1 LSLEY
6 CVIIANERFQIV
18 AKLIPQR
25 LLQKLCLKG
34 CFFEVFKLD
43 KQPALTIQ
51 LFGTFQVLVG
61 GMPVNG
67 FRSDKVRALLAYL
80 AVEADRPHRRD
91 ALAGLLWTDM
101 SDVKA
106 HDNLRLAL
114 HRLRQSLGASA
125 AEAHLS
131 VTPKTIQLLVS
142 PECMVD
148 VAAFERLLFERRA
161 HRCLGRVDCSPCTRR
176 LIQAAALY
184 RGDLLPGFFVESQ
197 LFEEWLTVRREG
209 LSEQVLEAQSWLA
222 SHYEGC
228 QDYAQAIYYARRQLE
243 MDPWRED
250 AQRRLM
256 RCLALSGQRAAALI
270 QYDAC
275 VHLLAE
281 HVGVKP
287 DDETQA
293 LYERIQ
299 KGMALEPDVQTDPF
313 G

>member
-1 LSLEY
+1 
-6 CVIIANERFQIV
+6 
-18 AKLIPQR
+18 
-25 LLQKLCLKG
+25 
-34 CFFEVFKLD
+34 LD
-43 KQPALTIQ
+43 KQPALIIQ
-51 LFGTFQVLVG
+51 LFGTFQVSVG
-61 GMPVNG
+61 GIPING

-80 AVEADRPHRRD
+80 ASEADRPHRRD

-142 PECMVD
+142 TECTVD
-148 VAAFERLLFERRA
+148 VAAFERLVFAQKA
-161 HRCLGRVDCSPCTRR
+161 HLCQGRVDCSPCTRS
-176 LIQAAALY
+176 LTQAAALY

-209 LSEQVLEAQSWLA
+209 LSAQVLEAQSWLEA
-222 SHYEGC
+222 HYEGC
-228 QDYAQAIYYARRQLE
+228 QDYTQAIYYARRQLE

-250 AQRRLM
+250 AQRQLM
-256 RCLALSGQRAAALI
+256 RCLALSGQRAAALV
-270 QYDAC
+270 QYEAC

-299 KGMALEPDVQTDPF
+299 KGMTLEPGVQVSRY